1 MAAWEIV
8 LLILTVLFA
17 ALLGLLVPTLMQLRA
32 TLKSTQ
38 TLIDRVGPQ
47 LESTLGE
54 AKSAAER
61 LNRTGDELE
70 QGTKRAAALLH
81 AAGDIGQTLRK
92 INHSWQ
98 TAAVVTG
105 AVGPAIVAAV
115 KAFVDARQA
124 ADAGETEQETDET
137 AHETETAQE
146 DGENPSRRAEPSVAE
161 ASS

>member
-1 MAAWEIV
+1 MAAWEIILLIITV
-8 LLILTVLFA
+8 LLA
-17 ALLGLLVPTLMQLRA
+17 ALLGLLVPTLLQLRS
-32 TLKSTQ
+32 TLRSTQ

-81 AAGDIGQTLRK
+81 AAGDVGDTLRK

-105 AVGPAIVAAV
+105 AVGPALVAAV
-115 KAFVDARQA
+115 KAF
-124 ADAGETEQETDET
+124 ADERKNAEAGGAEPQTDET
-137 AHETETAQE
+137 AEENTEHS
-146 DGENPSRRAEPSVAE
+146 PPAEQPVAGTG
-161 ASS
+161 S

>member
-17 ALLGLLVPTLMQLRA
+17 ALIGLLVPTLMQLRS

-70 QGTKRAAALLH
+70 QGTKRAAVLLH
-81 AAGDIGQTLRK
+81 AAGDVGQTLRK

-105 AVGPAIVAAV
+105 AVGPALVAAV

-124 ADAGETEQETDET
+124 DET
-137 AHETETAQE
+137 AQTTEETTQE
-146 DGENPSRRAEPSVAE
+146 DGDVAEKRPAEPRVAE